1 MTSFQAGFL
10 IGAVAGIVLASV
22 YIFIWSLAAAA
33 GRADDYAERLRR
45 GIEAADA
52 PDFIPDDW
60 IA

>member
-33 GRADDYAERLRR
+33 GRADDYADAVRR
-45 GIEAADA
+45 GVDSAQA
-52 PDFIPDDW
+52 PDFVPDDW
-60 IA
+60 RT